1 MGTLSQRDNFIPP
14 KWIKHK
20 ILTIWNLRDDE
31 ELNATIHRYHISSRL
46 LIIKLGSL

>member
-1 MGTLSQRDNFIPP
+1 MGTIKPEGQFYTA

-31 ELNATIHRYHISSRL
+31 ELNATIHRYHIS
-46 LIIKLGSL
+46 